1 MIINECVPSQ
11 EQVNLARKIEKIE
24 FHNSREKQHNS
35 WFRQAAEALEVDLD
49 DDLLLGRTNI
59 TMYNILTFC
68 FKVFRYKQ
76 LKMSCVST
84 GRAKDE
90 DADREQQKMVKGM
103 KKHLKHLI
111 SQPVFKNVIKTKYPT
126 QMGKLSLPHLPVA
139 GMESALTSI
148 TKLTKVQKSKKSVP
162 PQGKK
167 LKQKK
172 GNQ

>member
-1 MIINECVPSQ
+1 
-11 EQVNLARKIEKIE
+11 
-24 FHNSREKQHNS
+24 
-35 WFRQAAEALEVDLD
+35 
-49 DDLLLGRTNI
+49 
-59 TMYNILTFC
+59 
-68 FKVFRYKQ
+68 
-76 LKMSCVST
+76 MSCVST
-84 GRAKDE
+84 GRARDE
-90 DADREQQKMVKGM
+90 VADREQQKMVKGM

-148 TKLTKVQKSKKSVP
+148 TKLKVQESKKSVP

-172 GNQ
+172 GKQ